1 MRSHSG
7 LAILAAA
14 SLLASCA
21 YYNGLYNAK
30 DIAHR
35 AEKMERQGRTLDAQG
50 LWDQVAV
57 RAETVVVRHPRS
69 KWTAEARYLQ
79 GKALER
85 TGHCDRA
92 VGPLQLVVQ
101 GAHDERLADDAALA
115 LSTCQVKLGDLEGA
129 GFAVER
135 LIHSPDPV
143 RRAEAGWRAG
153 IAYRRIGRTTEAIT
167 LLRGSGH
174 RRARGELAAALADA
188 GRIPEARALAD
199 SLLAERDTT
208 VPWAAVVAGF
218 GAHEPDA
225 ASDLLDTLLAALPPG
240 PDSAAAWLSA
250 DAVRLL
256 RVDRPRAVARF
267 EDAYAASPAR
277 AVGVNARIMALRL
290 RLATTDDPALLDTVP
305 ALLGDVEPSAGDA
318 AARATDFAL
327 AATQVRGRLDS
338 LDLTSPQGDLRGFF
352 LGEVLRDSLSAPRL
366 ATQLWRRVLAARPDS
381 PYAPKILLAMASTGA
396 IPADSLTHL
405 LSERYAASPYVLVL
419 HGTDDPGYRALEDSL
434 AHYSALTRAP
444 ARVPQRAPARG
455 VRPPT
460 APTPAAPVQ

>member
-1 MRSHSG
+1 MRSRSG

-92 VGPLQLVVQ
+92 VGPLQLVIQ

-129 GFAVER
+129 GVAVER
-135 LIHSPDPV
+135 LINSPDPV

-208 VPWAAVVAGF
+208 VPDRTARQPGSAPMRCVSS
-218 GAHEPDA
+218 
-225 ASDLLDTLLAALPPG
+225 ASIGPAPSRASRTLTRHRRPARSGSTPGSWHFDCGLQRPMILPCSTPSRPCSETSNRARGMRRRG
-240 PDSAAAWLSA
+240 PRTSRAS
-250 DAVRLL
+250 
-256 RVDRPRAVARF
+256 RPRCAVASIR
-267 EDAYAASPAR
+267 S
-277 AVGVNARIMALRL
+277 I
-290 RLATTDDPALLDTVP
+290 
-305 ALLGDVEPSAGDA
+305 
-318 AARATDFAL
+318 
-327 AATQVRGRLDS
+327 
-338 LDLTSPQGDLRGFF
+338 
-352 LGEVLRDSLSAPRL
+352 
-366 ATQLWRRVLAARPDS
+366 
-381 PYAPKILLAMASTGA
+381 
-396 IPADSLTHL
+396 
-405 LSERYAASPYVLVL
+405 
-419 HGTDDPGYRALEDSL
+419 
-434 AHYSALTRAP
+434 
-444 ARVPQRAPARG
+444 
-455 VRPPT
+455 
-460 APTPAAPVQ
+460 